1 MVTSYYPHG
10 LPIDPERF
18 TLPTNL
24 PERLPYTSSLLFMWN
39 LTLFL
44 SEPVGKKM
52 LPSVVCRARQ
62 GKVRVVTFAD

>member
-1 MVTSYYPHG
+1 MITPHYPHG

-24 PERLPYTSSLLFMWN
+24 PERLLYTSGLLFMWN
-39 LTLFL
+39 LTLSL

-52 LPSVVCRARQ
+52 LPSAACRARQ